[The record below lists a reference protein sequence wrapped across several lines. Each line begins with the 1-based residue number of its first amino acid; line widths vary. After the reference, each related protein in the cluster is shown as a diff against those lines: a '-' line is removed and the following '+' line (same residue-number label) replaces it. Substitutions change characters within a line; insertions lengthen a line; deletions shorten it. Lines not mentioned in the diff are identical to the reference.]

1 MLRRVLASCVLL
13 IVLFLSGFCHADELG
28 QHIFDAIKAG
38 KAPSDAS
45 LLLLTRDLK
54 WYEQNMGNLPE
65 AIRTR
70 VEALRVE
77 MASRAAKTAA
87 VRMGEPE
94 AFFGATG
101 SWKPGRDMD
110 MVYFGKRI
118 DEART
123 QVRTAF
129 EEMTAELIATRG
141 AGDEILASAAGIGV
155 PRSLSTE
162 TMSLV
167 VSDVPDFGYKALEQ
181 TYWDVRN
188 ALAKGESPEKAA
200 KMLHDQI
207 WEALGKNFEA
217 HIASTSPDMYRGAA
231 GQQWWGEAYL
241 KDPQKMRT
249 FVFDPGDKVWKLKE
263 GGLAAVPAEIAE
275 RLGFGAFRGSGSL
288 VFSKM
293 ASDFAM
299 FFKHEKDGLAGTAKY
314 MYRISQDL
322 DASIIARSLNKD
334 NLRAYLVANAVAQD
348 PTKLKRLLAET
359 GLTEEG
365 IRKSLGELLFQWTEK
380 QLVTD
385 TDALVKEIASHLLS
399 ERPTNPDEIIKD
411 LVAKARLKFDLN
423 DMANGLD
430 VLANVPADA
439 QKRLLATLEMQFG
452 GSDAGK
458 IVIKYIKQQMR
469 LLGDGGGEITLR
481 ILKILV
487 DGRRI
492 DDESYKRVVA
502 LFEKEGKL
510 ADDVAD
516 SVRRA
521 RKEIML
527 ISSSGLFDVVDDPQA
542 LDRLMETWRNY
553 YAAAVI
559 QSPSVELARFRKE
572 FRQLPEPELRRI
584 GWNPD
589 ELRIVTEVR
598 PKLPSGGTKA
608 LAQLESRLGAQL
620 AKSGLTV
627 RQFQTKLHEIL
638 FNPAYT
644 RFGGESA
651 DIGGLDAFVGVATG
665 LYSTYD
671 ILFNQSLP
679 LDQENLALGNAWV
692 TALPVVGDFAQGL
705 ITGGEAW
712 YEGDNGKALEAGLWV
727 SIGVMGCVPGGQL
740 PAVIASIGLAA
751 KPIAAGVYD
760 ARQGQNLVRA
770 WVESGDWDTSQKPR
784 KLKGLLDRKGGRHA
798 LTYEDLLTSKGDVPY
813 KSTMTDGL
821 LGAGATIND
830 SVRDYAEKNVMPQYK
845 AIADLRA
852 ALKSVY
858 PDFNDKEWKDE
869 FTARY
874 KIEAR
879 GGKGGL
885 ALFNAYALVRTRALQ
900 QTIAQ
905 LKAWAEDELRATTDY
920 DAEVERLRKE
930 LEVLQAELKCPV
942 LVAHAE
948 ASVEAYSRV
957 AKNWW
962 EQESLPLSKLRIYE
976 HYLKTYGAI
985 AGKLRRVGDLFR
997 ECSSPYVPASWHL
1010 TGFPELDT
1018 GRVETLLASMENGR
1032 KGVIEHIEKLL
1043 KDFDQVAT
1051 TFDPGNECHRKA
1063 FDVLAPL
1070 RYKYAFTENLA
1081 IYYKQLAGSESAWA
1095 SSYDSA
1101 VRRYEQQRDALS
1113 KSGIPSVQDM
1123 AHSTAFTDALMTFVA
1138 AVPYALASGEAE
1150 LYRTTARDYEARL
1163 PASKKEYEMTGWA
1176 TGTGG
1181 KALESCL
1188 LAGLK
1193 IGLTLSDDAPEEGG
1207 TITARAQLLGGV
1219 PPKENYWHW
1228 KIDGNLEPSSRAGQE
1243 ISLKVSAQGVVTV
1256 ELLDHFDTS
1265 LAKVLASASAAVTPR
1280 RKGEDGKK
1288 DEEDKGPEGN
1298 ETAEGPQQEWK
1309 FSGTSTSNWTVM
1321 SGEKGLVLERKPAK
1335 MKGPCG
1341 WDSTVTAKVWAN
1353 YPVRASG
1360 QGIPKTAAECM
1371 AAADKAFKT
1380 RRQGA
1385 TPNDMSVGLFM
1396 AGGVEGANAFSMG
1409 DFQGAMAD
1417 FALWMRRGS
1426 GSPWSGYTGAYFG
1439 SNGHGS
1445 AVKDG
1450 YVVDFGYSVD
1460 GGGCWDNSDR
1470 AYLISQGAAA
1480 QQEARAIL
1488 ASLRPGKDGEI
1499 KQKPYDGP
1507 EYDGSDLPKVTLS
1520 PPELPKLKIGD
1531 TVKVT
1536 AEVHNAK
1543 AEDSPYTYTW
1553 GGTFVGT
1560 PEESK
1565 AKASVTIQP
1574 DRPGQYELTVGV
1586 DGARYGLGWA
1596 SLKYEVSDVRVA
1608 VERVPADAGPVPVG
1622 APAGFT
1628 AKLTVDGQ
1636 PAKGNFVFRWQPH
1649 PEAKF
1654 DSLDAATPDVK
1665 AVFSKPGR
1673 VGVWV
1678 QVLEKRGDSLATV
1691 VESAQVEVE
1700 VVSPKLELAF
1710 EPKDP
1715 LVGQEVRARL
1725 SVTPEMKDIDLRWMP
1740 LPFNARQGS
1749 QSKDGRELAFS
1760 LKDDKPVEVK
1770 VLARAPGSGAGLG
1783 LAQGSITA
1791 RKYAVG
1797 VQGPKVIGPAP
1808 KVWKEGAGLV
1818 DAGQNIAVDQIVEF
1832 AADVQPAAASGP
1844 VTYQWK
1850 VASGPCRVSNPTS
1863 REARVTAGEAGT
1875 CELSVAVRDRNG
1887 VELGTG
1893 TGSFAATVSRDAIK
1907 KGQQKAKD
1915 VQDAKAKVQAARDKA
1930 AKGDYDG
1937 AIRDAADAARLDPA
1951 NPEAKGLEQKLRREK
1966 EGLDGRVAR
1975 AKALMEENRFADAQK
1990 EILAATN
1997 VNGQYAPILQANS
2010 VLVTA
2015 WRRYDQEVQAKLYEV
2030 REANKARDFAGALRT
2045 AQAWRGSTRLDS
2057 YADRELKALEDW
2069 ARKEQ
2074 ERKDRQTAQ
2083 LKAGE
2088 DKFKRR
2094 DYAGSVK
2101 DFEAGLANAGNIFDN
2116 SDAAYTTALELKG
2129 QAQAKLK
2136 RLGELVPMVRAAAE
2150 GQVNSVPV
2158 DDAIRAADEALGL
2171 QPDNADLQKWRESLA
2186 ARAGQAK
2193 AENDRAAAGRKLLEE
2208 ARRAENTYL
2217 SQLSSSGMK
2226 GQWGE
2231 NLELSMQENLGKAID
2246 LYGRS
2251 LGYNPDKNVEKKI
2264 AELQAALEGRRQ
2276 FLEKY
2281 RRSVALRKEGDD
2293 LAKAAVAG
2301 QDYDKSLPMYDEAVA
2316 RYRESLALY
2325 RPSDA
2330 ETLERQMSN
2339 LETMKHDR
2347 MVRKHWA
2354 DGQAL
2359 EKAGRLEDALAAY
2372 DRAIASFHPTVP
2384 ESDRLWIVTH
2394 AQELRNRMA
2403 AAKQGTP
2410 ATKPGK
2416 SEVKQGEEGAAT
2428 SGSPTGLVHR
2438 YKAVL
2443 APEGITWAQAD
2454 SAARSQG
2461 GYLAVIT
2468 SQAENEVV
2476 YALVKDD
2483 ERFWYVDMYQ
2493 NGLGPWLGGMRQAD
2507 GSGWGWVT
2515 GEDFGFA
2522 SWATGE
2528 PNNAGGGEDR
2538 LQLFGYR
2545 TPRGSDWN
2553 DLGGGSNLV
2562 RGYIVEFGGE
2572 GRNAAGAQSPP
2583 VESARLRTVRVP
2595 VGALGSAWDPLSA
2608 VGGNFE
2614 RFARFDGSGLAVSV
2628 PEGNSWGKTGLM
2640 AKEAMFT
2647 IGKKPTK
2654 VTVGFDPGRTIGVC
2668 VAFAAT
2674 RMADVALADNAWM
2687 SWVRSELGNDCWIG
2701 NVQDAWHG
2709 RSPGVGTRLGGQIP
2723 SNISFTLAPG
2733 AFTMTPAGG
2742 ATQSVAI
2749 SWLQEGVAVYP
2760 YVFSCPSEAGKPSG
2774 FALTAFEI
2782 ASETLAAGSGV
2793 KP

>member
-13 IVLFLSGFCHADELG
+13 VFLFLSAFCQADELG
-28 QHIFDAIKAG
+28 QHIFDAIEAG

-54 WYEQNMGNLPE
+54 WYEKNMEKLPE

-70 VEALRVE
+70 VEVLRVE
-77 MASRAAKTAA
+77 MASTAAKTAA

-94 AFFGATG
+94 AIFGATG
-101 SWKPGRDMD
+101 SWNPGRDMD

-118 DEART
+118 QEARA

-129 EEMTAELIATRG
+129 EEATAELIATRG
-141 AGDEILASAAGIGV
+141 AGDEILAAAAGIGV
-155 PRSLSTE
+155 PRSLSTG

-181 TYWDVRN
+181 AYWDVRN

-217 HIASTSPDMYRGAA
+217 HIASTAPDMYRGAA
-231 GQQWWGEAYL
+231 GQQWWSTVYL
-241 KDPQKMRT
+241 KDPKKMRT
-249 FVFDPGDKVWKLKE
+249 FAFDPQEKVWKLMD
-263 GGLAAVPAEIAE
+263 GGLAAVPAEIAD
-275 RLGFGAFRGSGSL
+275 RLGFGAFRGYGPL
-288 VFSKM
+288 IFSKM

-299 FFKHEKDGLAGTAKY
+299 FFKHEKEGLAGTAKY
-314 MYRISQDL
+314 VYRLSQDL

-334 NLRAYLVANAVAQD
+334 NLREFLVASAIARD
-348 PTKLKRLLAET
+348 PSKLERLLAET
-359 GLTEEG
+359 GLTEES
-365 IRKSLGELLFQWTEK
+365 IRKTLGELLFQWTEK
-380 QLVTD
+380 QLVADTD
-385 TDALVKEIASHLLS
+385 TLVKEIASHLLS
-399 ERPTNPDEIIKD
+399 ERPANPDEIIKD

-439 QKRLLATLEMQFG
+439 QKRLLATLETQFG
-452 GSDAGK
+452 GSDAGE
-458 IVIKYIKQQMR
+458 IVIKYIRQQMR

-492 DDESYKRVVA
+492 DDESYKRAVA
-502 LFEKEGKL
+502 LFEKEGKV

-559 QSPSVELARFRKE
+559 QSPSPELARFRRE

-584 GWNPD
+584 GWDGD

-598 PKLPSGGTKA
+598 PKLPPGGTRA
-608 LAQLESRLGAQL
+608 VAQLESRLGAQL
-620 AKSGLTV
+620 AKSGLSV

-644 RFGGESA
+644 RIGGESA
-651 DIGGLDAFVGVATG
+651 DVGGLDVFIGVATG

-671 ILFNQSLP
+671 ILFNQSLTP
-679 LDQENLALGNAWV
+679 EQENLALGNAWV
-692 TALPVVGDFAQGL
+692 TALPVVGDFAQAL

-712 YEGDNGKALEAGLWV
+712 YEGDKGKALEAGLWV
-727 SIGVMGCVPGGQL
+727 SIGIMGCVPGGQL

-760 ARQGQNLVRA
+760 ARQAQNLIRA
-770 WVESGDWDTSQKPR
+770 WVESGDWDTSAKPR
-784 KLKGLLDRKGGRHA
+784 KLRGLFDRKGGRHA
-798 LTYEDLLTSKGDVPY
+798 LTYEDLLTEKGDVPY

-830 SVRDYAEKNVMPQYK
+830 SVRDYAEKYVMPQYK

-885 ALFNAYALVRTRALQ
+885 ALFNAYALVRTKAFQ
-900 QTIAQ
+900 HTIVQ
-905 LKAWAEDELRATTDY
+905 LKTWAEDELRAVTDY
-920 DAEVERLRKE
+920 DAEVQRLRKE
-930 LEVLQAELKCPV
+930 LEALQTELKCHV

-948 ASVEAYSRV
+948 ASAEAYSRV

-997 ECSSPYVPASWHL
+997 ECSSPYVPADWHL
-1010 TGFPELDT
+1010 TGFPELDA
-1018 GRVETLLASMENGR
+1018 GRVEKMLASMENGR

-1043 KDFDQVAT
+1043 KGFDQVST

-1070 RYKYAFTENLA
+1070 RYKFAFTENLA
-1081 IYYKQLAGSESAWA
+1081 VYYKQLAGSESAWA

-1150 LYRTTARDYEARL
+1150 LYRTTAGDYEARL
-1163 PASKKEYEMTGWA
+1163 PAAKKEYEMAGWA
-1176 TGTGG
+1176 TGAGG

-1193 IGLTLSDDAPEEGG
+1193 IGLTLSDGAPEEGG
-1207 TITARAQLLGGV
+1207 AITARAQLLGGV

-1228 KIDGNLEPSSRAGQE
+1228 KVEGGLEPSSRAGQE
-1243 ISLKVSAQGVVTV
+1243 ISLKVAAHGVVTV
-1256 ELLDHFDTS
+1256 ELLDHFDTA
-1265 LAKVLASASAAVTPR
+1265 LAKVLASASATVTPR
-1280 RKGEDGKK
+1280 QKGEDGKK
-1288 DEEDKGPEGN
+1288 DGEDKGPEGN
-1298 ETAEGPQQEWK
+1298 GTDEAPPQAWK
-1309 FSGTSTSNWTVM
+1309 FSGTSTSNWTVV

-1353 YPVRASG
+1353 YPARASG
-1360 QGIPKTAAECM
+1360 QGIPKTSAECM

-1470 AYLISQGAAA
+1470 AYLVSQGAAA

-1531 TVKVT
+1531 TVTVA

-1543 AEDSPYTYTW
+1543 PEDSPYAYTW
-1553 GGTFVGT
+1553 GGTFAGT
-1560 PEESK
+1560 PEDSK
-1565 AKASVTIQP
+1565 AKASVTIRP

-1622 APAGFT
+1622 APTGFT

-1636 PAKGNFVFRWQPH
+1636 PAKGNFVYRWQPH

-1654 DSLDAATPDVK
+1654 DKLDAAAPDVK

-1678 QVLEKRGDSLATV
+1678 QVLEKRGDSLSTV

-1700 VVSPKLELAF
+1700 VMSPKLELAF

-1715 LVGQEVRARL
+1715 LVGQDVRARL
-1725 SVTPEMKDIDLRWMP
+1725 SVTPDMKDIDLRWMP

-1749 QSKDGRELAFS
+1749 QSRDGRELEFS

-1783 LAQGSITA
+1783 LAQGSVTA
-1791 RKYAVG
+1791 KKYAVG
-1797 VQGPKVIGPAP
+1797 VQGPKIIGPAP
-1808 KVWKEGAGLV
+1808 KIWKEGVGLV
-1818 DAGQNIAVDQIVEF
+1818 DAGQAIAVDQIVEF

-1875 CELSVAVRDRNG
+1875 CELSVSVRDRNG

-1893 TGSFAATVSRDAIK
+1893 AGGFAATVSREAVK

-1915 VQDAKAKVQAARDKA
+1915 VQDAKAKVQAAKDKA

-1951 NPEAKGLEQKLRREK
+1951 NPEAGGLEQKLRREK
-1966 EGLDGRVAR
+1966 GGLDERVAR
-1975 AKALMEENRFADAQK
+1975 AKALMDENRFADAQK

-1997 VNGQYAPILQANS
+1997 VNSRYAPILQVND

-2015 WRRYDQEVQAKLYEV
+2015 WRRYDQQVQAKLYEV

-2045 AQAWRGSTRLDS
+2045 AQAWRGSTRLDP
-2057 YADRELKALEDW
+2057 YADGELKALEDW

-2088 DKFKRR
+2088 DKFKRH

-2101 DFEAGLANAGNIFDN
+2101 DFEAGLANAGNVFNN

-2129 QAQAKLK
+2129 QAQDRLK

-2150 GQVNSVPV
+2150 GQANSVPV
-2158 DDAIRAADEALGL
+2158 EDAVRAADEALGL
-2171 QPDNADLQKWRESLA
+2171 QPDNADLKKWRESLV

-2208 ARRAENTYL
+2208 ARGAENTYL
-2217 SQLSSSGMK
+2217 SQLSNSGMK

-2231 NLELSMQENLGKAID
+2231 NLELAMQENLGKAID

-2251 LGYNPDKNVEKKI
+2251 LGFIPDKNVEKKI
-2264 AELQAALEGRRQ
+2264 GELKGALESRRQ
-2276 FLEKY
+2276 FLEQY
-2281 RRSVALRKEGDD
+2281 RRSVALRTEGDA
-2293 LAKAAVAG
+2293 LAQAAPRE
-2301 QDYDKSLPMYDEAVA
+2301 QDFEKSLPMYDGAVA
-2316 RYRESLALY
+2316 KYRESLALY
-2325 RPSDA
+2325 RPSNA
-2330 ETLERQMSN
+2330 ESLERQMSN
-2339 LETMKHDR
+2339 LEYMKHDR

-2384 ESDRLWIVTH
+2384 ESDRLWIITH

-2403 AAKQGTP
+2403 SAPAAQPP
-2410 ATKPGK
+2410 AGKAGQVPPPPGGDQAAQAA
-2416 SEVKQGEEGAAT
+2416 SGAAVAA
-2428 SGSPTGLVHR
+2428 SGAPADWKPVSLGNVSFAVPQSWQYATREQPDVELLHLYWDGDFESPRHGVSLGI
-2438 YKAVL
+2438 
-2443 APEGITWAQAD
+2443 APDYAQARSEMTGGVPARVGGVEVFRAED
-2454 SAARSQG
+2454 GLGVNFLFPPMPGNRAVAMVLFRGDNGSQAVIDAVVRTISVGPAADAGSAAG
-2461 GYLAVIT
+2461 VKAPPA
-2468 SQAENEVV
+2468 AE
-2476 YALVKDD
+2476 
-2483 ERFWYVDMYQ
+2483 
-2493 NGLGPWLGGMRQAD
+2493 
-2507 GSGWGWVT
+2507 
-2515 GEDFGFA
+2515 
-2522 SWATGE
+2522 
-2528 PNNAGGGEDR
+2528 AGG
-2538 LQLFGYR
+2538 
-2545 TPRGSDWN
+2545 
-2553 DLGGGSNLV
+2553 V
-2562 RGYIVEFGGE
+2562 
-2572 GRNAAGAQSPP
+2572 
-2583 VESARLRTVRVP
+2583 RTVRVP
-2595 VGALGSAWDPLSA
+2595 VGSLGGAWDALAA
-2608 VGGNFE
+2608 VGGDFE
-2614 RFARFDGSGLAVSV
+2614 RFARFDGSGLAVAV

-2640 AKEAMFT
+2640 AKEPMFT
-2647 IGKKPTK
+2647 IGRNPTR

-2674 RMADVALADNAWM
+2674 RMADVALADNAWT
-2687 SWVRSELGNDCWIG
+2687 SWVRSESGTDFWVG
-2701 NVQDAWHG
+2701 NVQDAWYG
-2709 RSPGVGTRLGGQIP
+2709 RSPGVGGKAGAIP
-2723 SNISFTLAPG
+2723 STLAFTLAPG

-2760 YVFSCPSEAGKPSG
+2760 YVFSCPNEAGKPSG

-2793 KP
+2793 RP